1 MPCSTGSS
9 PASAS
14 GSSGSRAVP
23 EPDRDW
29 AAALAPAIELV
40 TGRLNVSPE
49 IEQFRRYLDLL
60 LAWNRTHRL
69 TGLRSPAA
77 IVRELFQDSLL
88 FLAKLPEGALA
99 VADIGTGPGIP
110 GVPLRIV
117 RPQISLTLIES
128 RRKRV
133 SFLASLIRDL
143 GLSDVVV
150 LEGRAE
156 VLVEQRDDVVGR
168 FDAVVSRAV
177 GLHVLPS
184 VMRYLKPG
192 GLFLTGSSPDH
203 CAMTRLPEEVA
214 LSRERVPFPRLG
226 LTRDFLVSYKP
237 A

>member
-1 MPCSTGSS
+1 MP
-9 PASAS
+9 AA
-14 GSSGSRAVP
+14 
-23 EPDRDW
+23 EHDW

-40 TGRLNVSPE
+40 TGRLDVSAE
-49 IEQFRRYLDLL
+49 VEQFRRYLDLL

-77 IVRELFQDSLL
+77 IVSELFQDSLL
-88 FLAKLPEGALA
+88 FLAKLPEGPLA

-128 RRKRV
+128 RRKRG
-133 SFLASLIRDL
+133 SFLASLVRDL
-143 GLSDVVV
+143 DLSNVVL

-156 VLVEQRDDVVGR
+156 VLVEQRDDLAGR

-177 GLHVLPS
+177 GLRVLPA
-184 VMRYLKPG
+184 VMRFLKPG
-192 GLFLTGSSPDH
+192 GLFLTGGSPHHRDVTW
-203 CAMTRLPEEVA
+203 MQPGIA

-226 LTRDFLVSYKP
+226 LTRDFLVGYKP

>member
-1 MPCSTGSS
+1 
-9 PASAS
+9 
-14 GSSGSRAVP
+14 VP
-23 EPDRDW
+23 ETERDW

-40 TGRLNVSPE
+40 TGRQDVSVE
-49 IEQFRRYLDLL
+49 VEQFRRYLDRLL
-60 LAWNRTHRL
+60 DWNRTHRL

-88 FLAKLPEGALA
+88 FLTKLPDGPLA

-128 RRKRV
+128 MRKRV
-133 SFLASLIRDL
+133 SFLSSLTRDL
-143 GLSDVVV
+143 GLRDVII

-156 VLVEQRDDVVGR
+156 VLVEQRDDLAGR
-168 FDAVVSRAV
+168 FDVVVSRAV
-177 GLHVLPS
+177 GLRVMPV

-192 GLFLTGSSPDH
+192 GLFLAGGSPH
-203 CAMTRLPEEVA
+203 YRAVTRIQPGIA
-214 LSRERVPFPRLG
+214 LSHERIPFPRLG
-226 LTRDFLVSYKP
+226 LTRDFLISYKP